1 MRPSATAGV
10 MAAGAAG
17 LSMVMEVTNKL
28 EAGHEI
34 EKSGLAM
41 ITASPE
47 IVVSN
52 HEMKNKDIAR
62 ELAAM
67 GGRYT

>member
-1 MRPSATAGV
+1 
-10 MAAGAAG
+10 MAAGAAW
-17 LSMVMEVTNKL
+17 LSMLMEATYKL
-28 EAGHEI
+28 EAEHEI

-41 ITASPE
+41 ITASPK

-52 HEMKNKDIAR
+52 LEMINKDIAR
-62 ELAAM
+62 ELAAI

>member
-1 MRPSATAGV
+1 
-10 MAAGAAG
+10 MAAGTAW
-17 LSMVMEVTNKL
+17 LSMLMEGAYKL
-28 EAGHEI
+28 EAEHEI

-52 HEMKNKDIAR
+52 HEIINKDIAR

>member
-1 MRPSATAGV
+1 
-10 MAAGAAG
+10 MAAGTAG
-17 LSMVMEVTNKL
+17 LSMLMEATNKL
-28 EAGHEI
+28 AAGHEMV
-34 EKSGLAM
+34 KSGLAM
-41 ITASPE
+41 IMASPE

-52 HEMKNKDIAR
+52 HEMRNNDIAR

>member
-1 MRPSATAGV
+1 
-10 MAAGAAG
+10 MAAGAAW
-17 LSMVMEVTNKL
+17 LSMVMEATYKQ

-34 EKSGLAM
+34 EKSRLAM
-41 ITASPE
+41 ITASPK

-52 HEMKNKDIAR
+52 LEMINKDIAR

>member
-1 MRPSATAGV
+1 

-17 LSMVMEVTNKL
+17 LSMLMKATYKL
-28 EAGHEI
+28 EAGHEMV
-34 EKSGLAM
+34 KSGLAM
-41 ITASPE
+41 IMANPE

-52 HEMKNKDIAR
+52 HEMINKDIAR

>member
-1 MRPSATAGV
+1 
-10 MAAGAAG
+10 MAAGAAW
-17 LSMVMEVTNKL
+17 LSMVMEATYKL

-47 IVVSN
+47 MIKAN
-52 HEMKNKDIAR
+52 HETEISHIA
-62 ELAAM
+62 
-67 GGRYT
+67 T

>member
-1 MRPSATAGV
+1 
-10 MAAGAAG
+10 
-17 LSMVMEVTNKL
+17 MVMEGAYKL
-28 EAGHEI
+28 ATRHEI
-34 EKSGLAM
+34 EKSGFAM

>member
-1 MRPSATAGV
+1 M
-10 MAAGAAG
+10 
-17 LSMVMEVTNKL
+17 LSMVMEGAYKL
-28 EAGHEI
+28 EAEHEI

-52 HEMKNKDIAR
+52 HEMINKDIAR

>member
-1 MRPSATAGV
+1 
-10 MAAGAAG
+10 MAAGTAW
-17 LSMVMEVTNKL
+17 LSMVMEATYKL
-28 EAGHEI
+28 EAEHEI

-52 HEMKNKDIAR
+52 HEMINKDIAR

-67 GGRYT
+67 SGRYT

>member
-1 MRPSATAGV
+1 

-17 LSMVMEVTNKL
+17 LSMVMDATYKL
-28 EAGHEI
+28 EAGHEMV
-34 EKSGLAM
+34 KSGLAM

-52 HEMKNKDIAR
+52 HEMKNKDVIR
-62 ELAAM
+62 QLSAM

>member
-1 MRPSATAGV
+1 
-10 MAAGAAG
+10 MAAGAAW
-17 LSMVMEVTNKL
+17 LSMVMEATYKL
-28 EAGHEI
+28 EARHEI

-52 HEMKNKDIAR
+52 HEIINKDIAR
-62 ELAAM
+62 ELTAM

>member
-1 MRPSATAGV
+1 
-10 MAAGAAG
+10 MAAGAAW
-17 LSMVMEVTNKL
+17 LSMVMETTYKL

-34 EKSGLAM
+34 EKSGFAM

-52 HEMKNKDIAR
+52 HEMINKDIAR

>member
-1 MRPSATAGV
+1 MYLSTTAGV
-10 MAAGAAG
+10 MAAGAAW
-17 LSMVMEVTNKL
+17 LSMLMEVTYKL
-28 EAGHEI
+28 AAGHEI

-52 HEMKNKDIAR
+52 HEMINKDIAR

>member
-1 MRPSATAGV
+1 
-10 MAAGAAG
+10 
-17 LSMVMEVTNKL
+17 MVMEATYKQ
-28 EAGHEI
+28 EAGHEMV
-34 EKSGLAM
+34 KSGLAM

-52 HEMKNKDIAR
+52 HEMINKDIAR

>member
-1 MRPSATAGV
+1 
-10 MAAGAAG
+10 MAAGAAW
-17 LSMVMEVTNKL
+17 LSMVMEGAYKL
-28 EAGHEI
+28 EAEHEI

-52 HEMKNKDIAR
+52 HEMINKDIAR
-62 ELAAM
+62 QLDAM

>member
-1 MRPSATAGV
+1 
-10 MAAGAAG
+10 MAAGTAW
-17 LSMVMEVTNKL
+17 LSMVMEATYKL

-52 HEMKNKDIAR
+52 H
-62 ELAAM
+62 
-67 GGRYT
+67 

>member
-1 MRPSATAGV
+1 
-10 MAAGAAG
+10 MAAGAAWP
-17 LSMVMEVTNKL
+17 SMLMEVTYKL

-34 EKSGLAM
+34 EKSWLAM
-41 ITASPE
+41 IMASPE

-52 HEMKNKDIAR
+52 HETRNNDIAR

-67 GGRYT
+67 GGR

>member
-1 MRPSATAGV
+1 
-10 MAAGAAG
+10 MAAGAAW
-17 LSMVMEVTNKL
+17 LSMVMEGADKL
-28 EAGHEI
+28 EAEHEI

-52 HEMKNKDIAR
+52 HEMINKDIAR
-62 ELAAM
+62 QLAAM

>member
-1 MRPSATAGV
+1 
-10 MAAGAAG
+10 MAAGTAW
-17 LSMVMEVTNKL
+17 LSMLMEGAYKL
-28 EAGHEI
+28 EAEHEI

-47 IVVSN
+47 IVASN
-52 HEMKNKDIAR
+52 HEMINKDIAR

>member
-1 MRPSATAGV
+1 
-10 MAAGAAG
+10 MAAGAAW
-17 LSMVMEVTNKL
+17 LSMVMEATYKL

-34 EKSGLAM
+34 EKSGFAM
-41 ITASPE
+41 ITSSPE

-52 HEMKNKDIAR
+52 HEMINKDIAR

>member
-1 MRPSATAGV
+1 MYLSTTAGV
-10 MAAGAAG
+10 MAAGAAW
-17 LSMVMEVTNKL
+17 LSMLMEATYKL

-34 EKSGLAM
+34 EKSGLVM
-41 ITASPE
+41 IMASPE

>member
-1 MRPSATAGV
+1 
-10 MAAGAAG
+10 MAAGAAW
-17 LSMVMEVTNKL
+17 LSMVMEGAYKL
-28 EAGHEI
+28 EAEHEI

-47 IVVSN
+47 IVISN
-52 HEMKNKDIAR
+52 HEMINKDIAR
-62 ELAAM
+62 QLAAM

>member
-1 MRPSATAGV
+1 

-17 LSMVMEVTNKL
+17 LSMVMEATYKL
-28 EAGHEI
+28 EAEHEI

-52 HEMKNKDIAR
+52 HEIINKDIAR

-67 GGRYT
+67 GDRYT

>member
-1 MRPSATAGV
+1 

-17 LSMVMEVTNKL
+17 LSMVMEATYKL
-28 EAGHEI
+28 EARHEI
-34 EKSGLAM
+34 EKSGFAM

-52 HEMKNKDIAR
+52 HEIINKDIAR

>member
-1 MRPSATAGV
+1 
-10 MAAGAAG
+10 MAAGAAW
-17 LSMVMEVTNKL
+17 LSMLMDATNKL

-67 GGRYT
+67 GSRYT

>member
-1 MRPSATAGV
+1 MYLSTTADI
-10 MAAGAAG
+10 MAAGAAW
-17 LSMVMEVTNKL
+17 LLMLMEVTYKL
-28 EAGHEI
+28 EAGREI
-34 EKSGLAM
+34 EKSWLAM

-52 HEMKNKDIAR
+52 HEMRNNDIAR

>member
-1 MRPSATAGV
+1 
-10 MAAGAAG
+10 MAAGAAW
-17 LSMVMEVTNKL
+17 LSMVMEGAYKL
-28 EAGHEI
+28 EAEHEI

-41 ITASPE
+41 ITASPK

-52 HEMKNKDIAR
+52 HEMINKDIAR
-62 ELAAM
+62 QLAAM

>member
-1 MRPSATAGV
+1 
-10 MAAGAAG
+10 MAAGAAW
-17 LSMVMEVTNKL
+17 LSMVMEGAYKL
-28 EAGHEI
+28 EAEHEMV
-34 EKSGLAM
+34 KSGLAM

-52 HEMKNKDIAR
+52 HEMINKDIAR

>member
-1 MRPSATAGV
+1 
-10 MAAGAAG
+10 
-17 LSMVMEVTNKL
+17 MVMEGAYKL
-28 EAGHEI
+28 AAGHEI
-34 EKSGLAM
+34 EKSGFAM

-47 IVVSN
+47 IVASN
-52 HEMKNKDIAR
+52 HEMINKDIAR

>member
-1 MRPSATAGV
+1 
-10 MAAGAAG
+10 MAAGAAWHE
-17 LSMVMEVTNKL
+17 MVMEGTYKL
-28 EAGHEI
+28 AAGHEMVN
-34 EKSGLAM
+34 SGLAM

-67 GGRYT
+67 GGR

>member
-1 MRPSATAGV
+1 

-17 LSMVMEVTNKL
+17 LSMGTEATNKL

>member
-1 MRPSATAGV
+1 
-10 MAAGAAG
+10 
-17 LSMVMEVTNKL
+17 MVMEGAYKL

-52 HEMKNKDIAR
+52 HEMINKDIAR
-62 ELAAM
+62 QLAAM

>member
-1 MRPSATAGV
+1 
-10 MAAGAAG
+10 MAAGAAW
-17 LSMVMEVTNKL
+17 LSMVMEGAYKL
-28 EAGHEI
+28 EAEHEI

-47 IVVSN
+47 IVESN
-52 HEMKNKDIAR
+52 HEMINKDIAR
-62 ELAAM
+62 QLAAM

>member
-1 MRPSATAGV
+1 
-10 MAAGAAG
+10 
-17 LSMVMEVTNKL
+17 MVMEGAYKL

-34 EKSGLAM
+34 EKSGFAM

-47 IVVSN
+47 IVASN
-52 HEMKNKDIAR
+52 HEMRNNDIAR

-67 GGRYT
+67 SGRYT